1 MDAGRA
7 EKYNLMNAKRVV
19 TEENLKKTKK
29 ITFAMIALAIDLI
42 TLKWMKYF
50 MEWFPSTH
58 QLLSFKHFSAWEII
72 NPILASCVMRAY
84 QGKRWR

>member
-29 ITFAMIALAIDLI
+29 ITFTVIALAIDFI
-42 TLKWMKYF
+42 TLK
-50 MEWFPSTH
+50 
-58 QLLSFKHFSAWEII
+58 
-72 NPILASCVMRAY
+72 
-84 QGKRWR
+84 